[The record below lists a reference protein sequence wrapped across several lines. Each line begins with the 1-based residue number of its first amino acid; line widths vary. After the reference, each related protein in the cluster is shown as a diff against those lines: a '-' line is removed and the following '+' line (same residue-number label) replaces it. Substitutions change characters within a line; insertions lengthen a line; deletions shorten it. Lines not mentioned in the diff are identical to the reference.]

1 VARPTPPRRP
11 VRTAVVWDVLTP
23 LVAAPAD
30 PTDTAEPAGP
40 RRLVVV
46 DLGGGTGGFAVPLAE
61 LGHDVTVVDQSADAL
76 AILERRAGEHGVSVR
91 AVQGDAVDL
100 EAIAGR
106 ARVDLVLCHSVLEYV
121 DDPVAALT
129 AVRAVLRPGGSVS
142 VLAANRVAAVVHRAL
157 AGRFDQARR
166 VLGDAEGRSGP
177 DDRVTR
183 RFTLDGLTALLA
195 EAGLAARAV
204 HGVRV
209 FADLVAGGVIDG
221 ESGGG
226 EALLALERA
235 AAADAELRALA
246 TQLHLLAVPA

>member
-1 VARPTPPRRP
+1 MARPTPPRRS
-11 VRTAVVWDVLTP
+11 VRTAVVWDVLAP
-23 LVAAPAD
+23 LVAPPAEQ
-30 PTDTAEPAGP
+30 TEPH
-40 RRLVVV
+40 RLVVV

-76 AILERRAGEHGVSVR
+76 AILERRAGEHGVRVR
-91 AVQGDAVDL
+91 AVQGDAADL
-100 EAIAGR
+100 EAITGPSG
-106 ARVDLVLCHSVLEYV
+106 VDLVLCHSVLEYV

-129 AVRAVLRPGGSVS
+129 AVRAVLGPGGAVS

-157 AGRFDQARR
+157 AGRFDQARA

-177 DDRVTR
+177 DDRVAR
-183 RFTLDGLTALLA
+183 RFTLDGLTALLGRA
-195 EAGLAARAV
+195 RLAARAV

-221 ESGGG
+221 ESGG

-246 TQLHLLAVPA
+246 TQLHVLAVPV